1 MPNQIPNPND
11 QSELTGISERNLYA
25 AMSYLLF
32 LVMVPLLTRRADPFV
47 NWHARQGLVILLGFI
62 LASILSASLPALGNL
77 LFLLLLIGNTVALV
91 LTLQGRSWR
100 IPGVAQLADLFRI

>member
-1 MPNQIPNPND
+1 MPD
-11 QSELTGISERNLYA
+11 QDITGISERNLYA

-32 LVMVPLLTRRADPFV
+32 LVIVPLLTRRTDPFV

-62 LASILSASLPALGNL
+62 LASILSASFPAVGNL
-77 LFLLLLIGNTVALV
+77 LFLLLLIGNVVALV

-100 IPGVAQLADLFRI
+100 VPGVAQLADKFRI